1 MPVKRKL
8 PSLHRLSPYFTVAVF
23 CFAGVVIY
31 LQLRAH
37 SLSEIASD
45 IRGIP
50 STKVLTALALVVPG
64 LLALACYDLVA
75 AKYLKLPLRWWQPLG
90 TGLLG
95 YSITNTTGHAVV
107 VGGILRLRLYP
118 RWGVKAGNIGEIV
131 GFGVLTYYLGLSCT
145 AALGVSA
152 SRAAVWRRRSPTSRM
167 SERCSPTPGF
177 GTRSRRC
184 CSALMVTWFVLLATV
199 KRTIRIRKHDFRLPK
214 PIIGL
219 LQVIVSCADLCIVAS
234 VLWVLL
240 PSHDGMDWLS
250 FVGIFAVIQFIS
262 LLSAVPGGIGVFEGI
277 MLVVLAPVA
286 ARQSE
291 VFAMLLTFRAIY
303 YLIPFA
309 LGGLTFLLTVLIQRQ
324 EHRPDRQF
332 WRGESMIRC
341 HTDGIHLLIVSLCA
355 LRDGFNGMSSPRDI
369 ARTSPVPR
377 SKSGRSSIAPLQR
390 GARCHS
396 LSPGR

>member
-1 MPVKRKL
+1 MKRKL
-8 PSLHRLSPYFTVAVF
+8 PSLHRLSPYFTVIVF

-45 IRGIP
+45 IRSIP
-50 STKVLTALALVVPG
+50 ATKVMMALGLVVPG
-64 LLALACYDLVA
+64 LLALACYDVVA

-107 VGGILRLRLYP
+107 VGGILRLRIYP
-118 RWGVKAGNIGEIV
+118 RWNIKAGNIGEIV

-145 AALGVSA
+145 AALAFLLEGGGLTKTLSDIPHVGEVLA
-152 SRAAVWRRRSPTSRM
+152 HPWIRYMIPAVLL
-167 SERCSPTPGF
+167 
-177 GTRSRRC
+177 
-184 CSALMVTWFVLLATV
+184 ALILTWFVLLFTV
-199 KRTIRIRKHDFRLPK
+199 KKTIRIRKHDFKLPK

-219 LQVIVSCADLCIVAS
+219 LQVVVSCADLCIVAS

-262 LLSAVPGGIGVFEGI
+262 LMSAVPGGIGVFEGI
-277 MLVVLAPVA
+277 MLVVLAPIA
-286 ARQSE
+286 SRQSE

-303 YLIPFA
+303 YLIPFV
-309 LGGLTFLLTVLIQRQ
+309 LGGLAFLLTILIQGKAPGQ
-324 EHRPDRQF
+324 MTVQK
-332 WRGESMIRC
+332 GES
-341 HTDGIHLLIVSLCA
+341 
-355 LRDGFNGMSSPRDI
+355 
-369 ARTSPVPR
+369 
-377 SKSGRSSIAPLQR
+377 
-390 GARCHS
+390 
-396 LSPGR
+396 

>member
-1 MPVKRKL
+1 MKLKL
-8 PSLHRLSPYFTVAVF
+8 PSLHRLSPYFTVIVF

-45 IRGIP
+45 VRSIP

-64 LLALACYDLVA
+64 LLALACYDVVA

-107 VGGILRLRLYP
+107 VGGILRLRIYP
-118 RWGVKAGNIGEIV
+118 RWNIKAGNIGEIV

-145 AALGVSA
+145 AACAFLLEGGGLARTLSDIPHVGEVLA
-152 SRAAVWRRRSPTSRM
+152 HPWVRYTIPAVLLS
-167 SERCSPTPGF
+167 
-177 GTRSRRC
+177 
-184 CSALMVTWFVLLATV
+184 LILTWFVLLFTV

-277 MLVVLAPVA
+277 MLVVLAPIA
-286 ARQSE
+286 SRQSE

-309 LGGLTFLLTVLIQRQ
+309 LGGLTFLLTVLIQGKVQ
-324 EHRPDRQF
+324 DQMTIQK
-332 WRGESMIRC
+332 GES
-341 HTDGIHLLIVSLCA
+341 
-355 LRDGFNGMSSPRDI
+355 
-369 ARTSPVPR
+369 
-377 SKSGRSSIAPLQR
+377 
-390 GARCHS
+390 
-396 LSPGR
+396 

>member
-145 AALGVSA
+145 AALAFLFEGGGLAKTLSDIPHVGDILA
-152 SRAAVWRRRSPTSRM
+152 HPWVRYTIPAVLL
-167 SERCSPTPGF
+167 G
-177 GTRSRRC
+177 
-184 CSALMVTWFVLLATV
+184 LMVTWFVLLATL

-262 LLSAVPGGIGVFEGI
+262 LLSAVPGGIGVFESI
-277 MLVVLAPVA
+277 MLVVLAPIA
-286 ARQSE
+286 AKQSE

-309 LGGLTFLLTVLIQRQ
+309 LGGLTFLLLVLIQRKSTD
-324 EHRPDRQF
+324 PSKIL
-332 WRGESMIRC
+332 ES
-341 HTDGIHLLIVSLCA
+341 D
-355 LRDGFNGMSSPRDI
+355 P
-369 ARTSPVPR
+369 
-377 SKSGRSSIAPLQR
+377 
-390 GARCHS
+390 
-396 LSPGR
+396 

>member
-1 MPVKRKL
+1 MKRKL
-8 PSLHRLSPYFTVAVF
+8 PSLHRLSPYFTVIVF

-45 IRGIP
+45 IRSIP
-50 STKVLTALALVVPG
+50 STKVLSALALVVPG
-64 LLALACYDLVA
+64 LLALACYDVVA

-107 VGGILRLRLYP
+107 VGGILRLRIYP
-118 RWGVKAGNIGEIV
+118 RWNIKAGNIGEIV

-145 AALGVSA
+145 AAFAFLLEGGGLTKTLSDIPHVGEVLA
-152 SRAAVWRRRSPTSRM
+152 HPWVRYTIPTVLL
-167 SERCSPTPGF
+167 
-177 GTRSRRC
+177 
-184 CSALMVTWFVLLATV
+184 ALILTWFVLLFTV
-199 KRTIRIRKHDFRLPK
+199 KKTIRIRKHDFRLPK
-214 PIIGL
+214 PVIGL

-277 MLVVLAPVA
+277 MLVVLAPIA
-286 ARQSE
+286 SRQSE

-303 YLIPFA
+303 YLIPFV
-309 LGGLTFLLTVLIQRQ
+309 LGGLAFLLTILIQGKAPEQ
-324 EHRPDRQF
+324 TAIQK
-332 WRGESMIRC
+332 GES
-341 HTDGIHLLIVSLCA
+341 
-355 LRDGFNGMSSPRDI
+355 
-369 ARTSPVPR
+369 
-377 SKSGRSSIAPLQR
+377 
-390 GARCHS
+390 
-396 LSPGR
+396 

>member
-1 MPVKRKL
+1 MKRKL
-8 PSLHRLSPYFTVAVF
+8 PSLHRLSPYFTVIVF

-45 IRGIP
+45 IRSIP

-64 LLALACYDLVA
+64 LLALACYDVVA

-107 VGGILRLRLYP
+107 VGGILRLRIYP
-118 RWGVKAGNIGEIV
+118 RWNIKAGNIGEIV

-145 AALGVSA
+145 AALAFLLEGGGLAKTLSDIPHVGEVLA
-152 SRAAVWRRRSPTSRM
+152 HPWVRYTIPAVLLT
-167 SERCSPTPGF
+167 
-177 GTRSRRC
+177 
-184 CSALMVTWFVLLATV
+184 LILTWFVLLFTV
-199 KRTIRIRKHDFRLPK
+199 KKNIRIRKHDFRLPK

-219 LQVIVSCADLCIVAS
+219 LQVVVSCADLCIVAS

-240 PSHDGMDWLS
+240 PSHDGMDWIS

-262 LLSAVPGGIGVFEGI
+262 LMSAVPGGIGVFEGI

-286 ARQSE
+286 SRQSE

-303 YLIPFA
+303 YLIPFV
-309 LGGLTFLLTVLIQRQ
+309 LGGLTFLLTVLIQGKM
-324 EHRPDRQF
+324 PDQITIQK
-332 WRGESMIRC
+332 GES
-341 HTDGIHLLIVSLCA
+341 
-355 LRDGFNGMSSPRDI
+355 
-369 ARTSPVPR
+369 
-377 SKSGRSSIAPLQR
+377 
-390 GARCHS
+390 
-396 LSPGR
+396 